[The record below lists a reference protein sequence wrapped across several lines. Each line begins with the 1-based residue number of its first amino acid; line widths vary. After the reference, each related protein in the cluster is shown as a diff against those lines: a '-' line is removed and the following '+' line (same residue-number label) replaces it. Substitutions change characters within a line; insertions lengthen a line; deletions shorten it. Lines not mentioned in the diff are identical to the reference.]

1 MSSITTWMRLEP
13 GCRNPDM
20 NTGLQAQVY
29 DPLWYLA
36 RQWQLGEFQGE
47 DHGSPASAHL
57 EIEAGR
63 LTRFQPGPVKSN
75 TIVAGRPYD
84 CRTTPLEPMVERESV
99 RPAGQSSNQK
109 LQLAVD
115 AGLHFLRILE
125 TQPVSQSYRDDFIK
139 QFGFQG
145 SADSLNQLD
154 ADSIS
159 FIQLMSGR
167 VPDGRL
173 LYASLTID
181 GTGSIKIPKGLN
193 VAPGDTAE
201 VEQALHQWK
210 TWYESLFSE
219 PQTGDSCWV
228 SERMEYSFSVGTHLS
243 DGETSLTADEYFDG
257 DLDWH
262 DFDLNQNISLGAG
275 KDDAIS
281 TITQTTIPAPV
292 TFRGSPAIRF
302 WEFEDARVN
311 FGAVSAGPE
320 DLGRMLLVEFA
331 VSYGNDWFVIPVQLP
346 VGSVCR
352 TTSLVISNTFGEK
365 FVIPSTR
372 DAGDIYST
380 WRMFNLA
387 MLEQPNEARA
397 ISELFFVPPVLMQNI
412 ESRPMEEVLF
422 LRDEMA
428 NVAWGVERSIESP
441 IEQPL
446 SRYRPQP
453 VPAAAAQDAT
463 PVYKLATPVPD
474 NWIPFMP
481 VASSAGLKL
490 QRGRVLK
497 LDGTNEFVVAEGL
510 ILNPTTT
517 TANGF
522 SIFEEEIPRE
532 GIRITRTC
540 QYARWQ
546 DGSSHLWIGR
556 RKRIGRGEGSS
567 GLRFDTLIQ

>member
-1 MSSITTWMRLEP
+1 MS
-13 GCRNPDM
+13 
-20 NTGLQAQVY
+20 TGLQARVY
-29 DPLWYLA
+29 DPLWFLA

-47 DHGSPASAHL
+47 DNGSPASAHI

-63 LTRFQPGPVKSN
+63 LTRFQPGPVASN

-84 CRTTPLEPMVERESV
+84 CSTTPLEPMVERESV
-99 RPAGQSSNQK
+99 RPADPSSNQK
-109 LQLAVD
+109 LRLAVD
-115 AGLHFLRILE
+115 AGLHFLRILG
-125 TQPVSQSYRDDFIK
+125 TQPVSKSYGDEFIK
-139 QFGFQG
+139 QFGFQVT
-145 SADSLNQLD
+145 ANSLNELD

-167 VPDGRL
+167 APDGRL
-173 LYASLTID
+173 LYKSLTTD
-181 GTGSIKIPKGLN
+181 GTGSIKIPKAVN
-193 VAPGDTAE
+193 VAPGDVAE
-201 VEQALHQWK
+201 VELALQQWK
-210 TWYESLFSE
+210 KWYELLFSE

-228 SERMEYSFSVGTHLS
+228 PQRLEYSFSVGTHLS
-243 DGETSLTADEYFDG
+243 DGEASLTAEEYFDG

-275 KDDAIS
+275 KDAAVSIV
-281 TITQTTIPAPV
+281 TQTVIPAPV

-302 WEFEDARVN
+302 WEFEDARVD

-331 VSYGNDWFVIPVQLP
+331 ISYGNDWFVIPVQLP

-352 TTSLVISNTFGEK
+352 TTSLVITNTFGEK
-365 FVIPSTR
+365 FLIPSTR
-372 DAGDIYST
+372 DAGDINST

-387 MLEQPNEARA
+387 MLQQPNEARA
-397 ISELFFVPPVLMQNI
+397 ISELFFIPPVLMQNI
-412 ESRPMEEVLF
+412 ESRPVEEVLF

-428 NVAWGVERSIESP
+428 NVSWGIERSIESP

-446 SRYRPQP
+446 SRYKQQP
-453 VPAAAAQDAT
+453 VAAAAATAQNVT
-463 PVYKLATPVPD
+463 PVYHLATATPE

-490 QRGRVLK
+490 QRSRVLK
-497 LDGTNEFVVAEGL
+497 MDATNEFVVAEGL
-510 ILNPTTT
+510 ILNPTIT

-532 GIRITRTC
+532 GVRITRTC
-540 QYARWQ
+540 QYARWH

-567 GLRFDTLIQ
+567 GLRFDALIQ